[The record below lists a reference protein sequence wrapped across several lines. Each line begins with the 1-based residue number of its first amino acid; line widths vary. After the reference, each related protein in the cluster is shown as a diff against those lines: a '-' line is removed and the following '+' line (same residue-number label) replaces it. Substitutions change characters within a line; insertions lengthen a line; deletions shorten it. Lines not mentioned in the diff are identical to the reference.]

1 MSKPCQNYEFRNDSK
16 ICLRKNIWTK
26 TTFVN
31 TISARCSARANFLV
45 SLIAHIIAMAII
57 RVGVIIVNVII
68 IAMLTIAKTIV
79 IGISTVIVIV
89 VGIVIV
95 IATVVVVAVVRVVSA
110 IARPAGWFC
119 SARSGPAC
127 QRAR

>member
-1 MSKPCQNYEFRNDSK
+1 MKHTWLFHEK
-16 ICLRKNIWTK
+16 
-26 TTFVN
+26 
-31 TISARCSARANFLV
+31 SARFSARAHFLV
-45 SLIAHIIAMAII
+45 SLTAHIIAIAITSVGAII
-57 RVGVIIVNVII
+57 VKVTLSAIVIIANS
-68 IAMLTIAKTIV
+68 IV
-79 IGISTVIVIV
+79 IGIIVVILIV

>member
-1 MSKPCQNYEFRNDSK
+1 MK
-16 ICLRKNIWTK
+16 ILLDVLR
-26 TTFVN
+26 
-31 TISARCSARANFLV
+31 ARTSLI
-45 SLIAHIIAMAII
+45 SLIAHIIGIAITS
-57 RVGVIIVNVII
+57 VGVIIVNVII
-68 IAMLTIAKTIV
+68 FVIIITAIIIV
-79 IGISTVIVIV
+79 IDICIVIAIV

-110 IARPAGWFC
+110 IARPAGWVC